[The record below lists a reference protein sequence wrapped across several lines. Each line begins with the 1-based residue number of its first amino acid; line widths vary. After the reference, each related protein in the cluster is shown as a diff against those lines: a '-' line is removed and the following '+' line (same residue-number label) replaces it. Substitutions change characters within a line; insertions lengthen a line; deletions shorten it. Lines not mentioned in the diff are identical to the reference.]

1 MPTQGLLVL
10 LVQLSTQLL
19 LLFCC
24 FGGCAAVRRRS
35 NAIIVY
41 AGDFGFDIAGFG
53 HSTLATPQLDQMIA
67 EGAKLTQ
74 YYSGENVC
82 TPSRGAVLTGRHA
95 ARSGLIVGVP
105 YGQCSGGQC
114 SDVLHPN
121 NRGHLPT
128 GEITLA
134 EALKDS
140 SRGYT
145 TAALAKWHLGYTLE
159 NGTRQRFLPTERG
172 FDFFHGTPA
181 THCES
186 GGQWPAEPVFNT
198 SCDTVACPGNTTI
211 AST

>member
-1 MPTQGLLVL
+1 MLPTPGLPVL

-41 AGDFGFDIAGFG
+41 ADDFGFDIAGFG
-53 HSTLATPQLDQMIA
+53 HSTLVTPQLDRMIA

-105 YGQCSGGQC
+105 YGQCVVGSAPMCCTQ
-114 SDVLHPN
+114 
-121 NRGHLPT
+121 T
-128 GEITLA
+128 I
-134 EALKDS
+134 EA
-140 SRGYT
+140 T
-145 TAALAKWHLGYTLE
+145 CQLE
-159 NGTRQRFLPTERG
+159 RSLSPKL
-172 FDFFHGTPA
+172 
-181 THCES
+181 
-186 GGQWPAEPVFNT
+186 
-198 SCDTVACPGNTTI
+198 
-211 AST
+211 